1 MPEQITDAVRDHDH
15 IHSRCRPCNVRDVL
29 YFANLLAEDDMSWL
43 PAIRFL
49 QPVETRQ
56 ADRSTLCRLAVQE
69 AQDDIQSYI
78 RP

>member
-15 IHSRCRPCNVRDVL
+15 IHSVATPCNVRDVL

-49 QPVETRQ
+49 QPKPKPARPIAHVMQTC
-56 ADRSTLCRLAVQE
+56 CRKHRTIFRA
-69 AQDDIQSYI
+69 YI